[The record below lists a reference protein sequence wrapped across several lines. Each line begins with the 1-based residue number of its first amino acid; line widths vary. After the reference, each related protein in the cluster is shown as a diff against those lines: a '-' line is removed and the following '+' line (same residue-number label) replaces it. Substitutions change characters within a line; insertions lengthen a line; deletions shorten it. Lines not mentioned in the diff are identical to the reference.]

1 MSMALFLAA
10 AAAAA
15 TPHGAVVRVTDV
27 RSGFSDDLTEKF
39 ADGLR
44 RALAKAKHMRLETG
58 DDADDLYLSILV
70 PVDADG
76 KRFTYAVDLLKANP
90 PLTPDRVAS
99 FAGSCKQDAIDACAL
114 DLIGKVDKKARD

>member
-10 AAAAA
+10 AAATA
-15 TPHGAVVRVTDV
+15 TPHGAVVHVTDV

-58 DDADDLYLSILV
+58 DDADDLYLSLLL
-70 PVDADG
+70 PVDADDA
-76 KRFTYAVDLLKANP
+76 RFSYAVDLLKANP
-90 PLTPDRVAS
+90 PVTPDRLAS
-99 FAGSCKQDAIDACAL
+99 FTGSCRQDAIDACAR
-114 DLIGKVDKKARD
+114 DLIEKADKKAKD